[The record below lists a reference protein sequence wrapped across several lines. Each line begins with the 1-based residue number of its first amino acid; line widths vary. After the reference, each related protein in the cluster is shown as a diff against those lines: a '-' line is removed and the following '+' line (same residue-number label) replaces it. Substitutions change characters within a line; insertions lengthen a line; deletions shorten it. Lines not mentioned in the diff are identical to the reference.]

1 MMTATLAFALQGICV
16 AASEAATGD
25 SSHYYLDFAFHH
37 PGGTHSHVIT
47 HRHAD
52 GAVHRHAVDD
62 DDGALADHVKQ
73 PGWNMALVICVV
85 CQRECGGSIRASH
98 LERYDRNEPA
108 ERCSEALAL
117 EKIAPRYPGDPSP
130 ERILGKPGE
139 RMLTNGWVTPAHV
152 LSQAQ
157 LIILGASTG
166 I

>member
-1 MMTATLAFALQGICV
+1 MHFARRPFLRRVAIIVMMTATLAFALQGICV

-85 CQRECGGSIRASH
+85 
-98 LERYDRNEPA
+98 PA
-108 ERCSEALAL
+108 VTIPALSEVA
-117 EKIAPRYPGDPSP
+117 
-130 ERILGKPGE
+130 GE
-139 RMLTNGWVTPAHV
+139 RLTMENPRRPWVAAIDGLRRPPRPPSIA
-152 LSQAQ
+152 
-157 LIILGASTG
+157 
-166 I
+166 

>member
-1 MMTATLAFALQGICV
+1 MMTAMLAFALQGICV

-62 DDGALADHVKQ
+62 DDGALADHIKQ

-85 CQRECGGSIRASH
+85 
-98 LERYDRNEPA
+98 PA
-108 ERCSEALAL
+108 VAIAALSEVA
-117 EKIAPRYPGDPSP
+117 
-130 ERILGKPGE
+130 GE
-139 RMLTNGWVTPAHV
+139 RLVMENPRRPWVAAIDGLRRPPST
-152 LSQAQ
+152 S
-157 LIILGASTG
+157 ILRFESYQVAWSSL
-166 I
+166 